1 MTTKFEEITE
11 VHLYKNILMVSF
23 RRSENKDAWD
33 TFYLNKDTG
42 KFVTIHTSFITE
54 KRFIRLSDE
63 YQNELLSILKGA
75 ENIVKIGDG
84 AYKHDSAFRDRID
97 SVFKVTAEDAEEL
110 KFLF

>member
-1 MTTKFEEITE
+1 MDIYFEEISE

-23 RRSENKDAWD
+23 RRSEDMDAWD

-42 KFVTIHTSFITE
+42 KFVTIHTSFNTE

-63 YQNELLSILKGA
+63 FQNELLSILNNA
-75 ENIVKIGDG
+75 ENIVNIGDG
-84 AYKHDSAFRDRID
+84 AYKFDSAFRDRID